1 MQTDPRNSGDLSQ
14 HSATP
19 PLHPT
24 SVPPLT
30 KSIASPS
37 FAGARSNAKRCA
49 DVIDPAARTARGAFR
64 NLNSASVGLELGLSV
79 IIGLV
84 IGMYLDREFGTAPWL
99 MLLFLGF
106 GFAAGFRGV
115 LRAVRRE
122 DASEPPGEPV
132 PSGRREA
139 AHG

>member
-1 MQTDPRNSGDLSQ
+1 MQSEPRHSGDLSQ
-14 HSATP
+14 DSDGGG
-19 PLHPT
+19 LHQNT
-24 SVPPLT
+24 VAPLT
-30 KSIASPS
+30 KSII
-37 FAGARSNAKRCA
+37 ARRPLA
-49 DVIDPAARTARGAFR
+49 IDPAARTARGAYR

-122 DASEPPGEPV
+122 D
-132 PSGRREA
+132 RA